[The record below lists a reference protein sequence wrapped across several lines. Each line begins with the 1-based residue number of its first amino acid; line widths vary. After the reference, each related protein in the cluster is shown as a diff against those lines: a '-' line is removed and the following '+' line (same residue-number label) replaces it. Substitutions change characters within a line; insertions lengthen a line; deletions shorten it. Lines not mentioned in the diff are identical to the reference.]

1 METNRP
7 PTYPPSALRRGEQGN
22 VMLRV
27 DVSAAGMPT
36 DVDLAQSSGY
46 RSLDTAALAAVRQWR
61 FNPATQAG
69 TPVAAIAK
77 VPVQFRLEN

>member
-7 PTYPPSALRRGEQGN
+7 PAYPQFALRRRDQGS

-27 DVSAAGMPT
+27 NVSAQGTPT
-36 DVDLAQSSGY
+36 EVDLAATSGHP
-46 RSLDTAALAAVRQWR
+46 SLDNAAIAAVRQWR

-69 TPVAAIAK
+69 TPVAAVAQ
-77 VPVQFRLEN
+77 VPVRFQLEN